1 MFKKFIN
8 SSYIALL
15 HHPLGVIFY
24 LCFWFFIAFFY
35 SSYQT
40 SIFLLLTLF
49 IIFCE
54 TFTNPKSNLI
64 QNYKSLKN
72 LWVGFFGLI
81 FYIFLN
87 FIFKKD
93 NVENNLIF
101 LTDNTLYISLTIALV
116 TLVCAR
122 KLHDFNYFHHFL
134 AALFFSVSF
143 WFIFGIF
150 LAIFYSS
157 FNFLFDISSSKLNS
171 HVLSLWIFSAGIF
184 SLFLLGNFTSYIFN
198 KIFIFILN
206 TFSVLYI
213 IMLFS
218 YSLGVFFNLLESLSI
233 VHLCLWF
240 GNFLLINLWINLSSY
255 KIKKALLYVFFITVL
270 LLNIFVFYAIIIRI
284 AQYGFTPERLA
295 VLALNLWLLV
305 ANYLSVFKQNIAL
318 KFSFYLLALISLFL
332 GFFANY
338 ISFSSQKHQLQ
349 KLENSI
355 HSLNLDYTQSKQY
368 YNQIKSIK
376 NTLHSLDKNYNN
388 NYSFDDF
395 LKTYN
400 LTHLKPQKIK
410 FHNMS
415 KKFHPKY
422 SKLKENYDEVLFD
435 FIANTS
441 EFKYFMKINDN
452 TLYFLLQEKE
462 LLKLENFDKVLKN
475 YQKNSQL
482 SYKLNNNSSL
492 IFIPLEFNI
501 NIKGQ
506 ITFFK
511 THIFIKNSK

>member
-15 HHPLGVIFY
+15 NHPLGVIFY
-24 LCFWFFIAFFY
+24 LCFWFFIAFFND
-35 SSYQT
+35 SYQI

-54 TFTNPKSNLI
+54 TFTESKSNLI
-64 QNYKSLKN
+64 QYYKSLKN

-87 FIFKKD
+87 FIFKD
-93 NVENNLIF
+93 GIENYLIF
-101 LTDNTLYISLTIALV
+101 FTNNSLYISLTTALIA
-116 TLVCAR
+116 LVCAR
-122 KLHDFNYFHHFL
+122 KLYDFNYFHHFL
-134 AALFFSVSF
+134 AALFFSISF

-150 LAIFYSS
+150 LAIFYGS
-157 FNFLFDISSSKLNS
+157 FDFLFDISSSMLDS
-171 HVLSLWIFSAGIF
+171 CVLSLWLCSAGIF
-184 SLFLLGNFTSYIFN
+184 SLFLLGNFTSYNFH
-198 KIFIFILN
+198 KIFVFILN
-206 TFSVLYI
+206 TFSILYI
-213 IMLFS
+213 IMLS
-218 YSLGVFFNLLESLSI
+218 TYGLGALFNLLENLSI

-240 GNFLLINLWINLSSY
+240 GSFLLINLWINLSFY
-255 KIKKALLYVFFITVL
+255 KIKKSLLYVFFVIVL

-284 AQYGFTPERLA
+284 TQHGFTPERLA
-295 VLALNLWLLV
+295 VLALNLWLLI
-305 ANYLSVFKQNIAL
+305 ANYLSVFKQKIAL
-318 KFSFYLLALISLFL
+318 KFSFYLLAFMALFL

-338 ISFSSQKHQLQ
+338 ISFSSQKYQLQ
-349 KLENSI
+349 KLEISI
-355 HSLNLDYTQSKQY
+355 HSLNLDYIQSKQY

-376 NTLHSLDKNYNN
+376 NTLHNLNKNYNN

-400 LTHLKPQKIK
+400 LTHLKPQKIE

-441 EFKYFMKINDN
+441 EFKYFMKIDGN

>member
-15 HHPLGVIFY
+15 NHPLGVIFY

-54 TFTNPKSNLI
+54 TFTESKSNLI
-64 QNYKSLKN
+64 QYYKSLKN

-87 FIFKKD
+87 FIFKD
-93 NVENNLIF
+93 GMENYLIF
-101 LTDNTLYISLTIALV
+101 FTNNSLYISLITALIA
-116 TLVCAR
+116 LVCAR

-134 AALFFSVSF
+134 AALFFSISF

-150 LAIFYSS
+150 LAIFYGS
-157 FNFLFDISSSKLNS
+157 FDFLFDISSSMLDS
-171 HVLSLWIFSAGIF
+171 CVLSLWLCSAGIF
-184 SLFLLGNFTSYIFN
+184 SLFLLGNFTSYNFH
-198 KIFIFILN
+198 KIFVFILN
-206 TFSVLYI
+206 TFSILYI
-213 IMLFS
+213 IMLS
-218 YSLGVFFNLLESLSI
+218 TYGLGALFNLLENLSI

-240 GNFLLINLWINLSSY
+240 GSFLLINLWINLSFY
-255 KIKKALLYVFFITVL
+255 KIKKSLLYVFFVIVI

-284 AQYGFTPERLA
+284 TQYGFTPERLA
-295 VLALNLWLLV
+295 ILALNLWLLI
-305 ANYLSVFKQNIAL
+305 ANYLSVFKQKIAL
-318 KFSFYLLALISLFL
+318 KFSFYLLAFMALFL

-338 ISFSSQKHQLQ
+338 ISFSSQKYQLQ

-355 HSLNLDYTQSKQY
+355 HSLNLDYIQSRQY

-376 NTLHSLDKNYNN
+376 NTLHNLNKNYNN

-441 EFKYFMKINDN
+441 EFKYFMKIDNN

-462 LLKLENFDKVLKN
+462 LLKLENFDKILKN

-482 SYKLNNNSSL
+482 SYKLSNNSSL

-501 NIKGQ
+501 SIKGQ

>member
-15 HHPLGVIFY
+15 NHPLGVIFY

-54 TFTNPKSNLI
+54 TFTESKSNLI
-64 QNYKSLKN
+64 QYYKSLKN

-87 FIFKKD
+87 FIFKD
-93 NVENNLIF
+93 GIENYLIF
-101 LTDNTLYISLTIALV
+101 FTNNSLYISLTTALIA
-116 TLVCAR
+116 LVCAR

-134 AALFFSVSF
+134 AALFFSISF

-150 LAIFYSS
+150 LAIFYGS
-157 FNFLFDISSSKLNS
+157 FDFLFDISSSMLDS
-171 HVLSLWIFSAGIF
+171 CVLSLWLCSAGIF
-184 SLFLLGNFTSYIFN
+184 SLFLLGNFTSYNFH
-198 KIFIFILN
+198 KIFVFILN
-206 TFSVLYI
+206 TFSILYI
-213 IMLFS
+213 IMLS
-218 YSLGVFFNLLESLSI
+218 TYGLGALFNLLENLSI

-240 GNFLLINLWINLSSY
+240 GSFLLINLWINLSFY
-255 KIKKALLYVFFITVL
+255 KIKKSLLYVFFVIVL

-284 AQYGFTPERLA
+284 TQYGFTPERLA
-295 VLALNLWLLV
+295 VLALNLWLLI
-305 ANYLSVFKQNIAL
+305 ANYLSVFKQKIAL
-318 KFSFYLLALISLFL
+318 KFSFYLLAFMALFL

-338 ISFSSQKHQLQ
+338 ISFSSQKYQLQ

-355 HSLNLDYTQSKQY
+355 HSLNLDYIQSRQY

-376 NTLHSLDKNYNN
+376 NTLHNLNKNYNN

-441 EFKYFMKINDN
+441 EFKYFMKIDNN

-462 LLKLENFDKVLKN
+462 LLKLENFDKILKN

-511 THIFIKNSK
+511 THVFIKNSK

>member
-8 SSYIALL
+8 SSYLALL
-15 HHPLGVIFY
+15 NHPLGVIFY

-35 SSYQT
+35 DSYQT

-54 TFTNPKSNLI
+54 TFTNSKNNLI
-64 QNYKSLKN
+64 QNYKNLQN

-87 FIFKKD
+87 FIFKD
-93 NVENNLIF
+93 GIENYLIF
-101 LTDNTLYISLTIALV
+101 LTNNTLYISLVAALIA
-116 TLVCAR
+116 LVCAR
-122 KLHDFNYFHHFL
+122 KLYDFNYFHHFL
-134 AALFFSVSF
+134 AALYFSISF
-143 WFIFGIF
+143 WLIFGVF

-157 FNFLFDISSSKLNS
+157 FNFLFDISSSMLNS
-171 HVLSLWIFSAGIF
+171 HVLSLWLFSAGIF
-184 SLFLLGNFTSYIFN
+184 SLFLLGNFTSYNFH

-213 IMLFS
+213 IMLFA
-218 YSLGVFFNLLESLSI
+218 YGLGALFSLLENLSV

-240 GNFLLINLWINLSSY
+240 GNFLLINLWINLSFY
-255 KIKKALLYVFFITVL
+255 KIKKALLYAFFIVVL
-270 LLNIFVFYAIIIRI
+270 SLNIFVFYAIIIRI

-295 VLALNLWLLV
+295 VLALNLWLLI
-305 ANYLSVFKQNIAL
+305 ANYLSVFKQKIAL
-318 KFSFYLLALISLFL
+318 KFSFYLLALMALFL

-338 ISFSSQKHQLQ
+338 ISFSSQKYQLQ

-355 HSLNLDYTQSKQY
+355 YSLDLDYIQSKQY
-368 YNQIKSIK
+368 YNQIKNIK
-376 NTLHSLDKNYNN
+376 NTLHELDKNYNN

-400 LTHLKPQKIK
+400 LTHLKPQKIE

-435 FIANTS
+435 FIADS
-441 EFKYFMKINDN
+441 SDFKYFMKIDDN

-462 LLKLENFDKVLKN
+462 LLKLENFDKILKN
-475 YQKNSQL
+475 YQENSQL

-492 IFIPLEFNI
+492 IFIPLEFDI

-506 ITFFK
+506 IAFFK
-511 THIFIKNSK
+511 THIFIKNTK

>member
-15 HHPLGVIFY
+15 NHPLGVIFY

-35 SSYQT
+35 NSYQT

-54 TFTNPKSNLI
+54 TFTNSKNNLI
-64 QNYKSLKN
+64 QNYKNLKN

-93 NVENNLIF
+93 SVENNLIF

-318 KFSFYLLALISLFL
+318 KFSFYLLAFMALFL

-338 ISFSSQKHQLQ
+338 ISFFSQKYQLQ

-355 HSLNLDYTQSKQY
+355 HSLNLDYIQSRQY

-376 NTLHSLDKNYNN
+376 NTLHNLNKNYNN

-400 LTHLKPQKIK
+400 LTHLKPQKIE

>member
-15 HHPLGVIFY
+15 NHPLGVIFY
-24 LCFWFFIAFFY
+24 LCFWFFVAFFY
-35 SSYQT
+35 DSYQT

-54 TFTNPKSNLI
+54 TFTESKSNLI

-87 FIFKKD
+87 FIFKD
-93 NVENNLIF
+93 GIENYLIF
-101 LTDNTLYISLTIALV
+101 FTNNSLYISLITALIA
-116 TLVCAR
+116 LVCAR
-122 KLHDFNYFHHFL
+122 KLYDFNYFHHFL
-134 AALFFSVSF
+134 AVLFFSVSF
-143 WFIFGIF
+143 WFIFGVF

-184 SLFLLGNFTSYIFN
+184 SLFLLGNFTSYNFH
-198 KIFIFILN
+198 KIFVFILN
-206 TFSVLYI
+206 IFSILYI
-213 IMLFS
+213 IMLFT
-218 YSLGVFFNLLESLSI
+218 YGLGALFNLLENLSI

-240 GNFLLINLWINLSSY
+240 GSFLLINLWINLSFY
-255 KIKKALLYVFFITVL
+255 KIKKSLLYAFFIVVL
-270 LLNIFVFYAIIIRI
+270 SLNIFVFYAIIIRI
-284 AQYGFTPERLA
+284 TQYGFTPERLA
-295 VLALNLWLLV
+295 VLALNLWLLI
-305 ANYLSVFKQNIAL
+305 ANYLSVFKQKIAL
-318 KFSFYLLALISLFL
+318 KFSFYLLALMALFL

-338 ISFSSQKHQLQ
+338 ISFSSQKYQLQ
-349 KLENSI
+349 KLEISI
-355 HSLNLDYTQSKQY
+355 HSLDLDYIQSKQY
-368 YNQIKSIK
+368 YNQIKNIK

-435 FIANTS
+435 FVTNS
-441 EFKYFMKINDN
+441 SDFKYFMKIDDN

-462 LLKLENFDKVLKN
+462 LLKLENFDKILKN

-506 ITFFK
+506 ITFF
-511 THIFIKNSK
+511 

>member
-1 MFKKFIN
+1 M
-8 SSYIALL
+8 
-15 HHPLGVIFY
+15 
-24 LCFWFFIAFFY
+24 
-35 SSYQT
+35 
-40 SIFLLLTLF
+40 
-49 IIFCE
+49 
-54 TFTNPKSNLI
+54 
-64 QNYKSLKN
+64 
-72 LWVGFFGLI
+72 
-81 FYIFLN
+81 
-87 FIFKKD
+87 
-93 NVENNLIF
+93 ENNLIF

-122 KLHDFNYFHHFL
+122 KLYDFNYFHHFL

-240 GNFLLINLWINLSSY
+240 GSFLLINLWINLSFY
-255 KIKKALLYVFFITVL
+255 KIKKSLLYVFFAIVL

-295 VLALNLWLLV
+295 VLALNLWLLI
-305 ANYLSVFKQNIAL
+305 ANYLSVFKQKIAL
-318 KFSFYLLALISLFL
+318 KFSFYLLAFMALFL

-338 ISFSSQKHQLQ
+338 ISFSSQKYQLQ

-355 HSLNLDYTQSKQY
+355 HSLNLNYIQSRQY

-376 NTLHSLDKNYNN
+376 NTLHNLNKNYNN

-441 EFKYFMKINDN
+441 EFKYFMKIDNN

-482 SYKLNNNSSL
+482 SYKLNNDSSL

-501 NIKGQ
+501 SIKGQ

-511 THIFIKNSK
+511 THIFIKNTK